1 MMIIFAGS
9 TVCCVASPRVS
20 ITRAFFTILV
30 PFRAISHAFRAALP
44 HNQNGHVT
52 IVLTNKASA
61 IQPTVAMPALTSHD
75 RICPRSKSAQACFV
89 SIVLPTHG
97 KKLTPI
103 CRSCSSFVISPS
115 LKSSLYVC
123 TLS

>member
-1 MMIIFAGS
+1 MIIFAGS

-20 ITRAFFTILV
+20 IIRAFFTILV
-30 PFRAISHAFRAALP
+30 PFRVVSHAFRTVLP
-44 HNQNGHVT
+44 HNQINHVT

-61 IQPTVAMPALTSHD
+61 IQPTVAMPALTSQD
-75 RICPRSKSAQACFV
+75 RICPRRKSTQACFV

-103 CRSCSSFVISPS
+103 CLICSSLVISPS